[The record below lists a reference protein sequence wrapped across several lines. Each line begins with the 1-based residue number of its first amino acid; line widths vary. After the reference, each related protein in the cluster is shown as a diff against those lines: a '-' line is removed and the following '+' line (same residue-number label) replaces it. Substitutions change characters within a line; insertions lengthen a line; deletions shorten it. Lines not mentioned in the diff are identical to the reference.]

1 MCKDIPLPKLE
12 EGIEKGMKHIQ
23 EMNESSRILLES
35 GHHSISIAIS
45 VLAHEELAKLR
56 DMVVHLRDKKP
67 ITWME
72 WKELSRGGSHGAKL
86 VKLHKDA
93 LNDVI
98 QRGEAHH
105 KDVQELHRKIG
116 ANIPMDFPTRADM
129 ERQISIFKN
138 LNDVKKE
145 CVYLDWKDGDWIT
158 FETNTNTDERAALAE
173 VLCIQN
179 LLTFVT
185 VQLEHRHP
193 TVSSDERSSGFKAYQ
208 NDPIRM
214 QMIAIEEYCKTK
226 TVVEKIQTATSVINR
241 YSNRAR
247 P

>member
-1 MCKDIPLPKLE
+1 MWPLLC
-12 EGIEKGMKHIQ
+12 I
-23 EMNESSRILLES
+23 
-35 GHHSISIAIS
+35 
-45 VLAHEELAKLR
+45 
-56 DMVVHLRDKKP
+56 
-67 ITWME
+67 
-72 WKELSRGGSHGAKL
+72 
-86 VKLHKDA
+86 
-93 LNDVI
+93 
-98 QRGEAHH
+98 
-105 KDVQELHRKIG
+105 
-116 ANIPMDFPTRADM
+116 
-129 ERQISIFKN
+129 
-138 LNDVKKE
+138 
-145 CVYLDWKDGDWIT
+145 YLDWKDGDWIT